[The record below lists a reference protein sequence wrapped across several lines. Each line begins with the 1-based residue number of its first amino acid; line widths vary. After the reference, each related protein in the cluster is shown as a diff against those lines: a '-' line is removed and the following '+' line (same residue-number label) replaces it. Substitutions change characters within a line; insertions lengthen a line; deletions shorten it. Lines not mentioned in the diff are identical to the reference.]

1 LQLLYPKA
9 SNNKI
14 WKLAVEI
21 HSFISFFNHSVMQFK
36 FKFASLFTLMMV
48 FFLST
53 AQNIMA
59 QKSLEMAQKSLEP
72 ADAIQ
77 IAPRG
82 AISL

>member
-1 LQLLYPKA
+1 
-9 SNNKI
+9 
-14 WKLAVEI
+14 
-21 HSFISFFNHSVMQFK
+21 MQFK